1 MFEDEFISNLS
12 NIVNVGI
19 YKTSQPHLP
28 LMYVSLTTNTL
39 GTCSVLILLYDT
51 NVTVFESVRI
61 SME

>member
-39 GTCSVLILLYDT
+39 GT
-51 NVTVFESVRI
+51 
-61 SME
+61 